1 MMKPDKLVQFL
12 ILLVVN
18 FLIVSGINFLVAKA
32 MTKNGEISFYSLLLK
47 SLLLAVIKRKMSD
60 SNQQIIPLL
69 NKELSLEL
77 PEKLAMNELEQKLTT
92 HINHLINTDFEK
104 LIYYLYR
111 IDVNETKM
119 KQLLQEQNGEQAA
132 LLIARLI
139 IDRQLQKLQTRQQF
153 RQSNTESDE
162 ERW

>member
-1 MMKPDKLVQFL
+1 
-12 ILLVVN
+12 
-18 FLIVSGINFLVAKA
+18 
-32 MTKNGEISFYSLLLK
+32 
-47 SLLLAVIKRKMSD
+47 MSD
-60 SNQQIIPLL
+60 SHQHIIPLL

-77 PEKLAMNELEQKLTT
+77 SEKLAMNELEQQLSN

-119 KQLLQEQNGEQAA
+119 KQVLQQQGGEHAA
-132 LLIARLI
+132 QLITQLI
-139 IDRQLQKLQTRQQF
+139 IERQLQKVKSRAEH
-153 RQSNTESDE
+153 SSAATEDDDT